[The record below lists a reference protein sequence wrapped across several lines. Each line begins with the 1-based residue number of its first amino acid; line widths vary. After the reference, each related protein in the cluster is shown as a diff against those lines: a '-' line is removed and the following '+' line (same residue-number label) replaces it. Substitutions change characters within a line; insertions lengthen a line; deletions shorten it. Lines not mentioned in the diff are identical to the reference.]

1 MRLRVAIPAAAVLA
15 AAAAHAQQAQ
25 RWSLVAGET
34 VGDGQ
39 NAASTEIGWPGVSIG
54 WTYGVTGYTDIGL
67 RFDVLYAVD
76 DTTQTRFGLG
86 GRVPLRAVAIRG
98 DVASIF
104 VHVDPGL
111 VAYPSNPSR
120 WAFVLPAGG
129 AVGFQLTDDSR
140 LAIGMDVPLNFYV
153 TGGTAVSVGT
163 LFGLSYEYHPDRH
176 VLYGIDTRF
185 GPVFQGE
192 GGNSDFG
199 FVTRFVIGY
208 R

>member
-1 MRLRVAIPAAAVLA
+1 MRVRIATLAAAALA

-54 WTYGVTGYTDIGL
+54 WTYGLTAYTDMGL

-86 GRVPLRAVAIRG
+86 GRVPLRAVALRG

-104 VHVDPGL
+104 VHIDPGL
-111 VAYPSNPSR
+111 AVYPSNPAR
-120 WAFVLPAGG
+120 WAFVLPVGG
-129 AVGFQLTDDSR
+129 ALGFQLTDDSR
-140 LAIGMDVPLNFYV
+140 LAIGMDVPLNFFV
-153 TGGTAVSVGT
+153 TGGASADVGT

-185 GPVFQGE
+185 GPVFQSAS
-192 GGNSDFG
+192 GGSDFG
-199 FVTRFVIGY
+199 FVTRLVVAY